1 MKTQFR
7 KNLIFTDQSFTPE
20 RVHQD
25 IQNMIKLEIVLVLL
39 LVGGSQM
46 EVEGARQDLQDR

>member
-1 MKTQFR
+1 M
-7 KNLIFTDQSFTPE
+7 IFSDQSFDPK
-20 RVHQD
+20 RVHQE
-25 IQNMIKLEIVLVLL
+25 IQSMIKLEIVLVLL